1 MENSITVKIIFSI
14 CMIYIAFKPKKMDKL
29 FKQLLIFYLTTFAFG
44 GITFFLIYM
53 AKPKGIFFKDGVWIG
68 TYPIKIAIAG
78 GLLGFAIIY
87 LSFKVIKNG
96 ICKKNMMCDIEII
109 FEEKTKKIKAM
120 IDSGNLLRDPISKVP
135 VVVVEKEALKNIIP
149 DEIVNNLEKILK
161 GEESENKVISK
172 YISKLKIIPF
182 SSIGKENGML
192 LGIKIDGI
200 NVCTENG
207 NVKMKSA
214 IIGIYDKPLCRNGE
228 YRGLI
233 GLDFVEKEMAI

>member
-1 MENSITVKIIFSI
+1 
-14 CMIYIAFKPKKMDKL
+14 MIYIAFKPKKMSKL

-78 GLLGFAIIY
+78 GILGFAIIY

-109 FEEKTKKIKAM
+109 FEEKKKRIKAM

-135 VVVVEKEALKNIIP
+135 IVVVEKEALKNIIP

-172 YISKLKIIPF
+172 YISKFKIIPF